1 MTAHSQQTT
10 KVVNLVDS
18 HVLVLSAVS
27 DLFKWFEGAVAGN
40 KAEDDFDTA
49 LAPLDAT
56 IAADRFMNERLVNEW
71 AAYAR
76 SLRSAYGNFGRDVV
90 HRFGADEPAQVRNL
104 ALNIAKSS
112 FERIRTA
119 AREHL
124 VTQIEATAGKRA

>member
-1 MTAHSQQTT
+1 MTETSQQTT

-18 HVLVLSAVS
+18 HVLLLSAVS
-27 DLFKWFEGAVAGN
+27 DLFNWFERAVAGN
-40 KAEDDFDTA
+40 RAEDDFEQA
-49 LAPLDAT
+49 LSPLDAT
-56 IAADRFMNERLVNEW
+56 IAADPFMNQRLVNEW

-90 HRFGADEPAQVRNL
+90 HRFGVDEPAQVRNL

-124 VTQIEATAGKRA
+124 VGQIEATAGKRA